1 MRIMA
6 FSERTVMEAKTATD
20 AGFDTVEKYETV
32 NNDEKK
38 STHVCLANAGSR
50 YEINEAHF
58 PELKPGDNV
67 SLDYIVHHEF
77 INEFYASKG
86 LAPKSDAKGVTA

>member
-6 FSERTVMEAKTATD
+6 FSERTVMDAKTATD

-32 NNDEKK
+32 NDDGKK
-38 STHVCLANAGSR
+38 STRVCLANARSR
-50 YEINEAHF
+50 YEINGTRF

-77 INEFYASKG
+77 INKFYASRG
-86 LAPKSDAKGVTA
+86 LVPESGAKEATA